1 MEAETV
7 RNAGLYQGRHVVWYG
22 REEIF
27 ENPRELL
34 HLARWR

>member
-7 RNAGLYQGRHVVWYG
+7 RNAGLYRGPVARYRH
-22 REEIF
+22 EEIF

-34 HLARWR
+34 HLVRRR

>member
-1 MEAETV
+1 MEAEIV
-7 RNAGLYQGRHVVWYG
+7 RNAGLYQGRRVAQYR

-34 HLARWR
+34 HPARWR